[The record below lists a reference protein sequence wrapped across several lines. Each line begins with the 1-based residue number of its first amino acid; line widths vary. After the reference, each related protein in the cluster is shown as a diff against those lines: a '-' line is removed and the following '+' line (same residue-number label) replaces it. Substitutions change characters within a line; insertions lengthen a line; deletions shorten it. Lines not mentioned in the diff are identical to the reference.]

1 MKHSRGALVVVGAA
15 MVVGSSALLSGAALA
30 QAQPARKD
38 YQPEVGQAGKD
49 VIWVPTP
56 DAVVDKMLTM
66 AKVTAGD
73 FVMDLGSG
81 DGRTVIAAAKKF
93 GATAHGIEY
102 NPDMVVLATRRA
114 QAAGVSD
121 KAKFMKADIFATDFS
136 KATVITMYLLPELN
150 LRLRP
155 KLLEMRPGTRL
166 VSHAFSMGE
175 WEPDERA
182 EVEGRSAMLWIVPAK
197 AQGNW
202 TLRPP
207 SGTSSAP
214 YEVSLTQQFQMLS
227 GTVRQGGHSAK
238 VEEGKMRAENISFS
252 FADASGKK
260 RRFVGRIAAG
270 KMEGALDA
278 GNTAEL
284 RWSADK
290 K

>member
-1 MKHSRGALVVVGAA
+1 MKSRRAVRLAASVVFALG
-15 MVVGSSALLSGAALA
+15 SGAVLAGAVFA

-56 DAVVDKMLTM
+56 DAVVEKMLTM
-66 AKVTAGD
+66 AKVTAND
-73 FVMDLGSG
+73 YVMDLGSG
-81 DGRTVIAAAKKF
+81 DGRTVIMAAKKF
-93 GATAHGIEY
+93 GARAQGIEY
-102 NPDMVVLATRRA
+102 NPDMVELSKRRA
-114 QAAGVSD
+114 QEAGVGD
-121 KAKFMKADIFATDFS
+121 KTSFMKADIFATDFS
-136 KATVITMYLLPELN
+136 KASVITMYLLPELN
-150 LRLRP
+150 LKLRP
-155 KLLEMRPGTRL
+155 KLLEMKPGTRL

-182 EVEGRSAMLWIVPAK
+182 EVEGRSAMLWIVPTK
-197 AQGNW
+197 AQGAW

-207 SGTSSAP
+207 SSAGSAP

-227 GTVRQGGHSAK
+227 GTVRQGGHTAK
-238 VEEGKMRAENISFS
+238 VEEGRVRGENVSFV

-260 RRFVGRIAAG
+260 RRFVGRIAGA

-278 GNTAEL
+278 GNTAEM

>member
-1 MKHSRGALVVVGAA
+1 MKHTSIALLVISAGVI
-15 MVVGSSALLSGAALA
+15 VGSSAVFA

-38 YQPEVGQAGKD
+38 YQPEVGQSGKD

-56 DAVVDKMLTM
+56 DAVVEKMLTM
-66 AKVTAGD
+66 AKVTAAD

-81 DGRTVIAAAKKF
+81 DGRTVITAAKKF
-93 GATAHGIEY
+93 GARAQGIEY
-102 NPDMVVLATRRA
+102 NPDMVELSTRRA
-114 QAAGVSD
+114 REAGVAD
-121 KAKFMKADIFATDFS
+121 KTQFMKADIFTTDFS
-136 KATVITMYLLPELN
+136 KASVITMYLLPELN
-150 LRLRP
+150 LKLRP
-155 KLLEMRPGTRL
+155 KLLEMKPGTRL

-197 AQGNW
+197 VQGNW

-207 SGTSSAP
+207 SGTGSGP
-214 YEVSLTQQFQMLS
+214 YEVSLAQQFQMLS

-238 VEEGKMRAENISFS
+238 LEEGKLRGENISFV

-260 RRFVGRIAAG
+260 RRFVGRIVGG

-278 GNTAEL
+278 GNTAEM

>member
-1 MKHSRGALVVVGAA
+1 MKHTSIALLVISAGAIV
-15 MVVGSSALLSGAALA
+15 SSAVFA

-38 YQPEVGQAGKD
+38 YQPEVGQSGKD

-56 DAVVDKMLTM
+56 DAVVEKMLTM
-66 AKVTAGD
+66 AKVTAAD

-81 DGRTVIAAAKKF
+81 DGRTVITAAKKF
-93 GATAHGIEY
+93 GARAQGIEY
-102 NPDMVVLATRRA
+102 NPDMVELSTRRA
-114 QAAGVSD
+114 REAGVAD
-121 KAKFMKADIFATDFS
+121 KTQFMKADIFATDFS
-136 KATVITMYLLPELN
+136 KASVITMYLLPELN
-150 LRLRP
+150 LKLRP
-155 KLLEMRPGTRL
+155 KLLEMKPGTRL

-197 AQGNW
+197 VQGNW

-207 SGTSSAP
+207 SGAGSGL

-238 VEEGKMRAENISFS
+238 LEEGKLRGENISFV

-260 RRFVGRIAAG
+260 RRFVGRIVGG

-278 GNTAEL
+278 GNTAEM